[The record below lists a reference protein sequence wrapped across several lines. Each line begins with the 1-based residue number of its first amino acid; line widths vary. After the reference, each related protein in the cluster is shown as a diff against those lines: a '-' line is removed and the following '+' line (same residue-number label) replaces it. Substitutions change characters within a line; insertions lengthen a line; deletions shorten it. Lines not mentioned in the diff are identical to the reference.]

1 MELECRIGLCVDG
14 LPVIARAGT
23 SLAVI
28 GTADECEKLMEYIHA
43 ENVTDYIVHGRKI
56 LVVDGKKRS
65 AWDVVFPVCSDLL
78 TYKMQ
83 ETLLLIHNFPAL
95 VRSGFDNEWEYL
107 KRVIQEHLYRN
118 PKAIIIASITEEKA
132 ETLSQYFYGALI
144 SRSKGEKRGI
154 VFPPKSEFLLIPD
167 NLFIELEAT

>member
-14 LPVIARAGT
+14 LPVIAKAGT

-28 GTADECEKLMEYIHA
+28 GTTGECEKLMGYIQA
-43 ENVTDYIVHGRKI
+43 ENMTDYIVHGRRI
-56 LVVDGKKRS
+56 LVVDGKERN
-65 AWDVVFPVCSDLL
+65 AWDVVFPALSDLL

-83 ETLLLIHNFPAL
+83 ETLLLIHNFHAL

-107 KRVIQEHLYRN
+107 KGVLREHLYKN

-132 ETLSQYFYGALI
+132 ETLSKYFYGALI
-144 SRSKGEKRGI
+144 SRSKGEKRG
-154 VFPPKSEFLLIPD
+154 VMFPGKSEFLLVPD
-167 NLFIELEAT
+167 NLFMELEAT